1 MRAGPEAEPREKKR
15 VEQNTRNQESI
26 GRRAEPAPLE
36 SERHFKHMADQA
48 PLMIWLSGS
57 DGHRRWFNRVWLDFV
72 GPSSSREGYSWE
84 QAVHPEDRT
93 AYLSAYGSAVEARKS
108 FQVEYRLRR
117 HDGSWRWILESSS
130 PIHSEASDY
139 QGHAGSCL
147 DVTDA
152 RQSADAAR
160 ESDARYRTLAESL
173 PHLVWTCM
181 PDGWCDYLSRQW
193 VDYTGVPEEHQRGYG
208 WAQQL
213 HPEDRRR
220 VQKAWAAATARGDQF
235 DVEFRIRRA
244 DGLYRWFKTRAVP
257 LRNSQGQIIKWFGSN
272 TDFEEYKQSERRL
285 QTQLERLGL
294 LDRITRVIGTRQD
307 LRSILEVV
315 LSNLEEHLPI
325 AFGCVCT
332 GEPDTGVLEVA
343 AVGAKSARIAAAAG
357 LMERAEVGVAS
368 NKLSRCL
375 RGGLVYEPDTR
386 QVPVPLSG
394 GLAAAGLRSLVLAPI
409 LVEGRVFGL
418 LLAARVEERAFSSAD
433 CEFLRQLGEHVGLA
447 AHQADLYQALQRAYD
462 DLQESQE
469 GAMQHERLRALG
481 QMAGGIAHNINNAI
495 SPISIYTDVLLED
508 EPDLS
513 ATARE
518 YLETIQRAI
527 RDVALT
533 VEGMREFYRK
543 RPPEV
548 VLGLVNLNEIVQ
560 HALDLTRARWSDIPQ
575 QRGAAIHATA
585 ELDPLQ
591 PVVWGL
597 ASELREALIN
607 LIFNAVDAMPD
618 GGALTLRTRVVNG
631 GGRNTAH
638 IEVADTGV
646 GMDDDLRRRCFE
658 PFVTTKGERGTGLG
672 LALVYGVVQRHN
684 ARIEIDTQPSRGSTF
699 RITFLTAT
707 GEPAGSHGG
716 HEAAGPMVRL
726 RILVVDDD
734 PRLLESLGHA
744 LRSDGH
750 AIEIADSGAA
760 GISMFE
766 NALARGQ
773 PFDWVITDLGM
784 PHVDGKKVAR
794 AIKATS
800 PATPVVMLTGWGHR
814 LVAEDGV
821 LPNVDH
827 ILSKPPRLSE
837 LRETLRRAHPVARQ
851 S

>member
-1 MRAGPEAEPREKKR
+1 
-15 VEQNTRNQESI
+15 
-26 GRRAEPAPLE
+26 
-36 SERHFKHMADQA
+36 
-48 PLMIWLSGS
+48 
-57 DGHRRWFNRVWLDFV
+57 
-72 GPSSSREGYSWE
+72 
-84 QAVHPEDRT
+84 
-93 AYLSAYGSAVEARKS
+93 
-108 FQVEYRLRR
+108 
-117 HDGSWRWILESSS
+117 
-130 PIHSEASDY
+130 
-139 QGHAGSCL
+139 
-147 DVTDA
+147 
-152 RQSADAAR
+152 
-160 ESDARYRTLAESL
+160 
-173 PHLVWTCM
+173 
-181 PDGWCDYLSRQW
+181 
-193 VDYTGVPEEHQRGYG
+193 
-208 WAQQL
+208 
-213 HPEDRRR
+213 
-220 VQKAWAAATARGDQF
+220 
-235 DVEFRIRRA
+235 
-244 DGLYRWFKTRAVP
+244 
-257 LRNSQGQIIKWFGSN
+257 
-272 TDFEEYKQSERRL
+272 
-285 QTQLERLGL
+285 
-294 LDRITRVIGTRQD
+294 
-307 LRSILEVV
+307 
-315 LSNLEEHLPI
+315 
-325 AFGCVCT
+325 
-332 GEPDTGVLEVA
+332 
-343 AVGAKSARIAAAAG
+343 
-357 LMERAEVGVAS
+357 
-368 NKLSRCL
+368 
-375 RGGLVYEPDTR
+375 
-386 QVPVPLSG
+386 
-394 GLAAAGLRSLVLAPI
+394 
-409 LVEGRVFGL
+409 
-418 LLAARVEERAFSSAD
+418 
-433 CEFLRQLGEHVGLA
+433 
-447 AHQADLYQALQRAYD
+447 
-462 DLQESQE
+462 
-469 GAMQHERLRALG
+469 MQHERLRALG

-495 SPISIYTDVLLED
+495 SPISIYTDLLLED

-543 RPPEV
+543 RPAEV

-560 HALDLTRARWSDIPQ
+560 HALDLTRARWSDIQQ

-585 ELDPLQ
+585 ELDPQQ

-684 ARIEIDTQPSRGSTF
+684 ARIEIDTQPRRGSTF

-760 GISMFE
+760 GIARFE
-766 NALARGQ
+766 NALARGR

-784 PHVDGKKVAR
+784 PHVDGKKVAQ

-800 PATPVVMLTGWGHR
+800 PATPVVLLTGWGHR